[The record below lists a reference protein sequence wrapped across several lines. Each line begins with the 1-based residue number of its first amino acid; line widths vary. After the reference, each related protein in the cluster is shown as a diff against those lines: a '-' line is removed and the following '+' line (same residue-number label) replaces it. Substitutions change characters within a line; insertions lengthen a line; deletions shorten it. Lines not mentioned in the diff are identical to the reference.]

1 MAAREPKAAASW
13 LRTDG
18 RVAIMGI
25 LNVTPDSFSDGGLF
39 LSPDKALR
47 HAEALVEAGAD
58 IIDVGGEST
67 RPGARPVSPDEECA
81 RVVPVVEALHARV
94 PVPLSVDTS
103 EPRVMSEAVA
113 AGASFINDV
122 RALTRPG
129 ALAMAAALEVPV
141 CLMHEPAGSS
151 MIGTRIA
158 GRDVVTEVLSY
169 LEARLRAAQG
179 AGIPRARILIDPGF
193 GFGKDLAENQALLR
207 ALPRIAALAPVLA
220 GLSRKR
226 MTGEPW
232 GLPVDGRL
240 HTSIALALA
249 AIKGGARVVRVQDV
263 RATWEA
269 VRAWEWVFEP
279 KEWVA

>member
-18 RVAIMGI
+18 RVAIMAI

-67 RPGARPVSPDEECA
+67 RPGARPVSADEECA
-81 RVVPVVEALHARV
+81 RVVPVVAALHARV

-232 GLPVDGRL
+232 DLPVDGRL

-249 AIKGGARVVRVQDV
+249 AIKGGARVVRVHDV
-263 RATWEA
+263 RATREA

-279 KEWVA
+279 KE

>member
-13 LRTDG
+13 LRADG
-18 RVAIMGI
+18 RVTIMGI
-25 LNVTPDSFSDGGLF
+25 LNITPDSFSDGGLF
-39 LSPDKALR
+39 LSPDKAVR
-47 HAEALVEAGAD
+47 HAEALIEAGAD

-81 RVVPVVEALHARV
+81 RVIPVVEALRARV
-94 PVPLSVDTS
+94 PAPLSVDTS

-129 ALAMAAALEVPV
+129 ALAMAATLEVPV

-151 MIGTRIA
+151 MIGTHLA
-158 GRDVVTEVLSY
+158 GQDVVTEVLSY
-169 LEARLRAAQG
+169 LEARLQAAQA
-179 AGIPRARILIDPGF
+179 AGIPRTRLLIDPGF

-232 GLPVDGRL
+232 DLPVEGRL

-249 AIKGGARVVRVQDV
+249 AIKGGARVVRVHDV
-263 RATWEA
+263 RATREA
-269 VRAWEWVFEP
+269 VRAWEWVYEP
-279 KEWVA
+279 KE

>member
-1 MAAREPKAAASW
+1 MAQTHEAAASW
-13 LRTDG
+13 LRADG

-39 LSPDKALR
+39 LSLDKALA
-47 HAEALVEAGAD
+47 HAEMLIEAGAD
-58 IIDVGGEST
+58 IIDIGGEST
-67 RPGARPVSPDEECA
+67 RPLAPPVSPDEELA
-81 RVVPVVEALHARV
+81 RVVPVIEAVTARF

-103 EPRVMSEAVA
+103 EPRVMIEAVA

-129 ALAMAAALEVPV
+129 ALATAVKLGVPV
-141 CLMHEPAGSS
+141 CLMHEPAGSL
-151 MIGTRIA
+151 MMGTRMA
-158 GRDVVTEVLSY
+158 GRDVVTEVLCY
-169 LEARLRAAQG
+169 LKARLEAVLS
-179 AGIPRARILIDPGF
+179 AGIPRERILIDPGF
-193 GFGKDLAENQALLR
+193 GFGKDLAENRAVLR
-207 ALPRIAALAPVLA
+207 ALPRVAAMAPVLV

-240 HTSIALALA
+240 YTSIALALA
-249 AIKGGARVVRVQDV
+249 AIDGGAQVVRVHDV
-263 RATWEA
+263 RATREA

-279 KEWVA
+279 